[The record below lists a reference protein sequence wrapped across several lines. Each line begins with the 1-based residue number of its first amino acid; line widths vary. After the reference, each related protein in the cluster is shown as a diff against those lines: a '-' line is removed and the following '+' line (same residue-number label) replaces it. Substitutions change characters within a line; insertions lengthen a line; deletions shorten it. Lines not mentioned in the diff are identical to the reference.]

1 MTQPQ
6 GFIVVLHGE
15 IIEIPQ
21 DSYVSWLTMFYALP
35 RELVEKRPA
44 YLELPRNINRLFDD
58 EKYLNMIE
66 DDAFLELVW
75 DCWAWSVWQFFKI
88 PHKDGTYHDIPGDW
102 QNYSGDFPLWRL
114 SYEILRYIR
123 KKFET
128 EMDWS
133 FQRLFM
139 MDIDDEVPWLDY
151 KHFGNLVGNITDMIV
166 EEQNWQPFIDE
177 VWMKRDAADYS
188 GSSSQ
193 RRDFDRSWNHDRNH
207 KHLSLEEI
215 AENGAVI
222 DGDTLYD
229 IPNPE
234 ADFEKNVLSSIQI
247 EQFKSRL
254 TEQNKR
260 ILQMRMEGYPLK
272 DIAEAVGFKTPSA
285 VSKHIEKIAGMYADF
300 VDGEYDNFL
309 DAHIEEQNTNE

>member
-1 MTQPQ
+1 MSLRYS
-6 GFIVVLHGE
+6 FFAIVPDG

-21 DSYVSWLTMFYALP
+21 DSNLAWLTLFYALP
-35 RELVEKRPA
+35 QELVGKRPA
-44 YLELPRNINRLFDD
+44 YLELPRNINHLLAD
-58 EKYLNMIE
+58 EKSMKLIK
-66 DDAFLELVW
+66 DDTFLELVW

-114 SYEILRYIR
+114 SYDILRYIR

-151 KHFGNLVGNITDMIV
+151 KHFSNLVGNITDLIV

-177 VWMKRDAADYS
+177 VWRNRDADDYS
-188 GSSSQ
+188 GNSVHK
-193 RRDFDRSWNHDRNH
+193 RDFNRSWYHDRNH
-207 KHLSLEEI
+207 KHLSIEEI
-215 AENGAVI
+215 AETGAMI
-222 DGDTLYD
+222 DGEMLFD

-234 ADFEKNVLSSIQI
+234 AEFESNVLQKIGI
-247 EQFKSRL
+247 EQFERKL
-254 TEQNKR
+254 TEQDKQ
-260 ILQMRMEGYPLK
+260 ILQMRMDGSSLK
-272 DIAEAVGFKTPSA
+272 DIAAAVGFKTPSA
-285 VSKHIEKIAGMYADF
+285 VSKHIEKIAGAYEDY
-300 VDGEYDNFL
+300 VSGEYGSFL
-309 DAHIEEQNTNE
+309 DKHTK